1 MSSLFIP
8 YPIINIILEYLS
20 GLNNRKWKPVVDID
34 TGSLKWN
41 INKYNK
47 VTIKI
52 ESILQFKLNNPPI
65 MIPILCGH
73 VSCIGLLTL
82 IEQEPFD
89 SDSSRIYNST
99 YLLEYDRQGF
109 TEEAL
114 ISIWKDKE
122 DEKIIVKNYKN
133 YLYRDYLPDP
143 SFWITSITGLIW
155 NDYGITLILNDN
167 IDGWFGE
174 WNYVNNEWRFI
185 VDLPPEF
192 IEEDDNQ
199 WDNEWDDEFDP

>member
-1 MSSLFIP
+1 MSSLLIP
-8 YPIINIILEYLS
+8 YPIINIILEYMS
-20 GLNNRKWKPVVDID
+20 GLNNRKWKPVLDID

-41 INKYNK
+41 INKYNN
-47 VTIKI
+47 VTMKI
-52 ESILQFKLNNPPI
+52 GKILQFKLNNPPI

-73 VSCIGLLTL
+73 VNCLGLLTL
-82 IEQEPFD
+82 IEQETFD
-89 SDSSRIYNST
+89 FSRYYNSK

-109 TEEAL
+109 TEEAI

-122 DEKIIVKNYKN
+122 DGQIIAKKDKN

-143 SFWITSITGLIW
+143 SFWISTIIGLIW

-174 WNYVNNEWRFI
+174 WNYINNEWRFI
-185 VDLPPEF
+185 IELE
-192 IEEDDNQ
+192 EEDENQ
-199 WDNEWDDEFDP
+199 WDDEFGDDFDP

>member
-1 MSSLFIP
+1 MSSLLIP
-8 YPIINIILEYLS
+8 YPIINIILEYMS
-20 GLNNRKWKPVVDID
+20 GLNNRKWKPVLDID

-41 INKYNK
+41 INKYNN
-47 VTIKI
+47 VTMKI
-52 ESILQFKLNNPPI
+52 GKILQFKLNNPPI

-73 VSCIGLLTL
+73 VNCLGLLTL
-82 IEQEPFD
+82 IEKETFD
-89 SDSSRIYNST
+89 FSRYYNSK

-109 TEEAL
+109 TEEAI

-122 DEKIIVKNYKN
+122 DGQIIAKNYKN

-174 WNYVNNEWRFI
+174 WIYINNEWRFI
-185 VDLPPEF
+185 IELEEEL

-199 WDNEWDDEFDP
+199 WDDEFGDDFDP